1 MNTNVEYSSL
11 SPIQKVEYIQQL
23 LIMTDIKS
31 LNTKVYNQDGDAV
44 ELGNSIPDDS
54 PALDEIV
61 SMKERDERLLK
72 FVKLLRPREQVVIRL
87 RYGLDDGRK
96 RTLEEIAAMY
106 GITRERIR
114 QIESKALKHLRLKL
128 IKKGIHSSEDL

>member
-1 MNTNVEYSSL
+1 MNSNVEYSSL

-54 PALDEIV
+54 PTLDEIV

-72 FVKLLRPREQVVIRL
+72 FVKLLGPREQAVIRL

-106 GITRERIR
+106 GVTRERIR
-114 QIESKALKHLRLKL
+114 QIETKALTHLRLKL